1 MMGHIARD
9 TLPPAAGRT
18 MATQTLAELF
28 DDFLSDLSGQSAASQ
43 RNYRHRLAVFLESYG
58 DMTPGEVQRRHVNE
72 WHAALVARK
81 LAGPTLAGYRQA
93 VRAYFNWLVAEGY
106 LARNPTAHL
115 RIGSY
120 IPSRPKLPAESDV
133 ECITNMVN
141 GWLEARRSARL
152 ALSQAPA
159 TGRHSAALH
168 QLAYPD
174 PACVRDAAIWLV
186 ARGCGPRSG
195 ELCNWRLSDLRRALD
210 RGPDAAGVYVSASRG
225 KTGATLIRFD
235 ARTAEALR
243 NWLAARPAAECDYVF
258 VTTRHYRTRDGR
270 YRPLTRAALGHVF
283 ESLAHE
289 AGASSIVRSHALRH
303 RVGHLVTKQHG
314 PKVAALLLNHKD
326 ADTAATAI
334 AFYHHPDEAD
344 ISRAVASLGER

>member
-1 MMGHIARD
+1 
-9 TLPPAAGRT
+9 

-28 DDFLSDLSGQSAASQ
+28 DDFLSCLSGQSAASQ
-43 RNYRHRLAVFLESYG
+43 RNYRHRLHDFLDRYG
-58 DMTPGEVQRRHVNE
+58 EMTPGEVQRRHVNE
-72 WHAALVARK
+72 WHAALVGRK

-93 VRAYFNWLVAEGY
+93 VRAFFNWLLAEGY

-120 IPSRPKLPAESDV
+120 IPSRPKLPAEADV

-141 GWLEARRSARL
+141 SWLEARRSARL

-159 TGRHSAALH
+159 TGRHPAALRR
-168 QLAYPD
+168 LAYPD

-195 ELCNWRLSDLRRALD
+195 ELCNWRLSDLRRSLD
-210 RGPDAAGVYVSASRG
+210 RGPDAAGVYASASRG

-235 ARTAEALR
+235 ARTAEALGD
-243 NWLAARPAAECDYVF
+243 WLAARPAAECDYVF

-283 ESLAHE
+283 ASLAQE

-303 RVGHLVTKQHG
+303 RVGHLVTKAHG

-326 ADTAATAI
+326 AATAATAI
-334 AFYHHPDEAD
+334 AFYHHPDEDD
-344 ISRAVASLGER
+344 ISRAVVSLG